1 VTDQASERRLR
12 SLRAELKDH
21 NYRYYVLDD
30 PIIPDAE
37 YDALLR
43 QLEQAERESGLPV
56 PEDSPTRLVG
66 APSSTAFTPRQHG
79 EPMLSLAN
87 AFSDEEMLAFDK
99 RIRQSLGDQPFSYIA
114 EPKVDG
120 LAVNLCYREGHLDFA
135 STRGDGATGED
146 VSDNIRT
153 IESDI
158 PWHLPSDAP
167 AWLEVRGEVYI
178 RKQDFAHMNERQEE
192 QGQKVF
198 ANPRNAAAGSL
209 RQLDAR
215 ITAQRPLG
223 FFAYGAGRGGE
234 ELGHTQR
241 EILQRLRCFGFAV
254 QDEQALPDIDA
265 VLAHYREAQ
274 AGRGS
279 LAYEVDG
286 VVCKVNERPVQA
298 LLGAVARS
306 PRWALARKF
315 PAEQGKTVVIHIE
328 WQVGRTGVITPVAI
342 MRPVSVGGVSV
353 SRATLH
359 NVAELQRKDVR
370 PGDQVLVQRAGD
382 VIPEIIRVLS
392 SADGRQPSPEPPV
405 FCPSCGAHTMHI
417 EDEVALRCAAGLSC
431 PAQLKERIRHF
442 ASRTAM
448 DIEGL
453 GEKIVAQLV
462 DAGLLQSIADI
473 YVLEGAKEELVGLP
487 GMAEKKVSNLLA
499 AIADSRRR
507 ALPRFLFALGIRHVG
522 QATAAALAVQ
532 LGSLE
537 AIIDAESEVLQEV
550 PDVGPEVA
558 ASLISFFD
566 EPHNQRV
573 LDALKSRGV
582 WPPRMQG
589 AGEADHFLRGKTV
602 VLTGSLTGITRQQA
616 QEALRALGATPASSV
631 SKKTDYVVAGANA
644 GGKLAKAREIGVDVV
659 DEAQLL
665 AWIEK
670 RKPDDPG

>member
-1 VTDQASERRLR
+1 MTDQASERRLR